1 MGRHFGICEWALPVS
16 GPLAIRLAAE
26 AGYEGIQLGEL
37 GAAETAGP

>member
-26 AGYEGIQLGEL
+26 AGYEAPQLPPLDSHITER
-37 GAAETAGP
+37 